1 MWRYAMERIGG
12 LVLNLKKSEQLAI
25 TTEDGSRVV
34 IRLVSAG
41 KQPRVVINAPKEISI
56 NREKIVDVYA

>member
-1 MWRYAMERIGG
+1 

-34 IRLVSAG
+34 IRLVSSG
-41 KQPRVVINAPKEISI
+41 KHPRVVINAPKEISI

>member
-1 MWRYAMERIGG
+1 MERIGG

-34 IRLVSAG
+34 IRLVSSG
-41 KQPRVVINAPKEISI
+41 KHPRVVINAPKEISI

>member
-1 MWRYAMERIGG
+1 MERIGG

-25 TTEDGSRVV
+25 TTEDGNRIV
-34 IRLVSAG
+34 IRLVSVG

>member
-1 MWRYAMERIGG
+1 MERIGG

>member
-1 MWRYAMERIGG
+1 MERIGG

-25 TTEDGSRVV
+25 TTEDGSRVI
-34 IRLVSAG
+34 IRLVSSG
-41 KQPRVVINAPKEISI
+41 KNPRVVINAPKEISI

>member
-1 MWRYAMERIGG
+1 MERIGG

-34 IRLVSAG
+34 IRLVSSG
-41 KQPRVVINAPKEISI
+41 KNPRVVINAPKEISI

>member
-1 MWRYAMERIGG
+1 MERIGG

-25 TTEDGSRVV
+25 TTEDGSRIV

>member
-1 MWRYAMERIGG
+1 

>member
-34 IRLVSAG
+34 IRLVSSG
-41 KQPRVVINAPKEISI
+41 KNPRVVINAPKKISI